1 MIGGANDQLIG
12 GSGEHRARH
21 SRRLSDELVEDA
33 RRVFQ
38 KRTDRTLISEDARQ
52 ILENLTGFFSIL
64 HEWDRT
70 NTVCEVK
77 NNSQEDTGDGST

>member
-1 MIGGANDQLIG
+1 MIGGSIHEVIADL
-12 GSGEHRARH
+12 GEHQVRH

-38 KRTDRTLISEDARQ
+38 KRTERILTSEDARQ

-70 NTVCEVK
+70 NT
-77 NNSQEDTGDGST
+77 GDAVRNCPTPVARDASP